1 MAQTPLQPLSVGN
14 VVSAAFRLYRDRLST
29 YLGIAVRASLWAL
42 LPLLVILPIPFLF
55 LFDTVGLSI
64 LWIGIPVGSILL
76 IFGWAKYT
84 TNLALI
90 SRLAFGFLANK
101 PETVREASSH
111 VIPKMWRFW
120 QASFLTFLIVFGVC
134 IGFGLV
140 VLICVWVGSLI
151 FSISQNIVLVLSL
164 LGLLG
169 IVALV
174 VAIVALIRLMLRFS
188 LIEVPLAIENQ
199 LSASQTISRSWKL
212 TQGYIA
218 KIWWIFIVATLI
230 TLPIQLAAYFL
241 ASLIEGIIT
250 EIVVVDTNSPI
261 LQAILFLVS
270 WITGLIFGVFL
281 VPFWQ
286 TIKATIYYD
295 IRSRKEGLDIQLGN

>member
-64 LWIGIPVGSILL
+64 LWIGIPVGSMLL
-76 IFGWAKYT
+76 IFGSAKYM

-101 PETVREASSH
+101 PETLQEASSH

-120 QASFLTFLIVFGVC
+120 QASFLTLLIIFGVY
-134 IGFGLV
+134 IGLCLAT
-140 VLICVWVGSLI
+140 LICVLVGSLI
-151 FSISQNIVLVLSL
+151 FSISQNNVLVLSL

-174 VAIVALIRLMLRFS
+174 VAIVAWIRFMLRFL
-188 LIEVPLAIENQ
+188 LIEVTLAIENQ

-218 KIWWIFIVATLI
+218 KIWWIFIVAALI
-230 TLPIQLAAYFL
+230 TLPIQLAANLL
-241 ASLIEGIIT
+241 ARLISR
-250 EIVVVDTNSPI
+250 DYNRNCCS
-261 LQAILFLVS
+261 
-270 WITGLIFGVFL
+270 
-281 VPFWQ
+281 
-286 TIKATIYYD
+286 
-295 IRSRKEGLDIQLGN
+295 RS